1 MATVTFSYRSK
12 KERANLEARLSFR
25 VPENPNPISFYTR
38 SKIQVSKEFWNEYK
52 SKKSFKDKSKI
63 DDKKEIDDH
72 IHDLRTYVIEHF
84 DKTDLNKINK
94 EWFKQVV
101 EHFYNPPAPET
112 KPNETDT
119 IPVEL
124 IQYIEYYKQ
133 DKGSELSKA
142 QKTKWEVI
150 KNKLLRFEKTNAK
163 PILLKEVNGNFKK
176 AFRTY
181 YEKENYSQNTIQREF
196 GFIKTLCRHARSK
209 GMEVSPDLDTL
220 SFKKDDKVPKIYLD
234 NAELKAIK
242 DLKDLPDYLDNAR
255 DWLLISCYTGQRV
268 SDFMRFTKDMI
279 RFEKGVPVLEFDQVK
294 TDKSMTIPL
303 LPEVMEVL
311 KKRNGDFPRQISDQ
325 RYNEYLKEVCK
336 KAGITKKI
344 KGKLQLNI
352 EEDTKKKSK
361 MRNVIGVYPKYKLI
375 SSHVGRRSFATNYYG
390 TLPTTYL
397 INITGHSTEKMFLTY
412 IGKGQNDLALAAY
425 EYLTKT
431 KA

>member
-1 MATVTFSYRSK
+1 M
-12 KERANLEARLSFR
+12 
-25 VPENPNPISFYTR
+25 
-38 SKIQVSKEFWNEYK
+38 
-52 SKKSFKDKSKI
+52 
-63 DDKKEIDDH
+63 
-72 IHDLRTYVIEHF
+72 
-84 DKTDLNKINK
+84 
-94 EWFKQVV
+94 
-101 EHFYNPPAPET
+101 
-112 KPNETDT
+112 
-119 IPVEL
+119 
-124 IQYIEYYKQ
+124 
-133 DKGSELSKA
+133 
-142 QKTKWEVI
+142 
-150 KNKLLRFEKTNAK
+150 
-163 PILLKEVNGNFKK
+163 
-176 AFRTY
+176 
-181 YEKENYSQNTIQREF
+181 
-196 GFIKTLCRHARSK
+196 
-209 GMEVSPDLDTL
+209 
-220 SFKKDDKVPKIYLD
+220 
-234 NAELKAIK
+234 
-242 DLKDLPDYLDNAR
+242 PDYLDNAR